1 MTEASHPLGL
11 IDNPEWAAS
20 RYRREELYL
29 EERARLYAKP
39 RREWCRPTFFLLVA
53 SVSALAV
60 AAVSMMGGV

>member
-29 EERARLYAKP
+29 EERARRYAKP
-39 RREWCRPTFFLLVA
+39 RRRFGPVHFA
-53 SVSALAV
+53 IALTVLMV
-60 AAVSMMGGV
+60 AAAVIGAG